1 MAWIQEI
8 YMGIAWILGI
18 PLDIALNFRKIFWC
32 CDEWY
37 LWRLGHKESLKNVK
51 CQALHNG
58 RPCCN

>member
-1 MAWIQEI
+1 
-8 YMGIAWILGI
+8 MGIAWILGI